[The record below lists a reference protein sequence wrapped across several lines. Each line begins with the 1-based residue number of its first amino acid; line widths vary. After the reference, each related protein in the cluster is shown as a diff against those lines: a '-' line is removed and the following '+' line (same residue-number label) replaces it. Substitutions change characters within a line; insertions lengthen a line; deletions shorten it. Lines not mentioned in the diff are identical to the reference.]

1 MAKLSSR
8 TARILIIVIAALMVE
23 AISVAQ
29 YQQMR
34 NLVDNEL
41 TVRARLVTN
50 SISRSARHTLE
61 LTETTMRENMW
72 DIRRNL
78 NNPDCTFN
86 AIVRLIDDNPNVVGG
101 CMAFIPDYYP
111 SKGRLFEP
119 YVYKQGDGYVI
130 EQIADGEHDYTN
142 NEAFKKVLETKTAV
156 WSDPY
161 SYENS
166 SVLRLTTY
174 SCPVTDL
181 EGNIVAVCG
190 LDMDLSRL
198 GETINDHQHF
208 SSSFCVLMTQEG
220 KLVATPPQ
228 ERVPA
233 ETVAKTMACLGDKNI
248 KINGKAVVVPV
259 SEMKE
264 PPYWRIAQVYYKED
278 LYKPLIKIRL
288 WHVLM
293 ILAGVLMLSFMINRY
308 ALGEKKLQEANMEQ
322 ARIGSELSIASHI
335 QTSMLP
341 KSYPPGVFGT
351 LEPAREVGGDII
363 DCFERNGKLFFCI
376 GDVSGKGVPS
386 AMVMSVIHGLFRLTA
401 DNYESPSFILDALN
415 REGCRSNDSNMFVTF
430 FLGIIDLA
438 TGEMRYCN
446 AGHDKPV
453 VITCD
458 VAPLNVKPN
467 LPLGVFPDTVYEDQ
481 TCKLSPGT
489 DIFLYTDGLTE
500 AKNLRREQFGK
511 NRVMEILER
520 CRQENITLN
529 HLVET
534 MRHEVS
540 VFVDGA
546 PQSDDLAMMVI
557 RYSRRMS
564 LTLKNDVKEIAHLSD
579 FVKSFLSRLYL
590 EPKTSANI
598 RLALEEI
605 VVNAVSYAYPEG
617 TEGDVTVEASYDGSR
632 VVFTVVDDGQPFDP
646 TKVTTADTSV
656 DIENRPI
663 GGLGILL
670 ARKIMDSI
678 EYQRNG
684 NKNELT
690 MSKIISQ

>member
-1 MAKLSSR
+1 MTKISSR
-8 TARILIIVIAALMVE
+8 TARLLIIVIAALMVE

-61 LTETTMRENMW
+61 LTEATMRENMW

-119 YVYKQGDGYVI
+119 YVYKKGDGYVI
-130 EQIADGEHDYTN
+130 EQIADIEHDYTN
-142 NEAFKKVLETKTAV
+142 NDAFNKVLETKTAV

-174 SCPVTDL
+174 SCPVTDHD
-181 EGNIVAVCG
+181 GNIVAVCG
-190 LDMDLSRL
+190 LDIDLSRL
-198 GETINDHQHF
+198 GEIINDHQHYP
-208 SSSFCVLMTQEG
+208 SSFCVLMTQEG
-220 KLVATPPQ
+220 KLVATPP
-228 ERVPA
+228 EGRVPLK
-233 ETVAKTMACLGDKNI
+233 TVKKTMACLGDKSI
-248 KINGKAVVVPV
+248 KINGRTVIVPV
-259 SEMKE
+259 SQMKE

-278 LYKPLIKIRL
+278 LYKPLLKIRL

-293 ILAGVLMLSFMINRY
+293 ILAGVLILAFMINRY
-308 ALGEKKLQEANMEQ
+308 ARGEKKLQDANMAQ
-322 ARIGSELSIASHI
+322 ARISSELSIASNI

-341 KSYPPGVFGT
+341 KSFPPGVFGT

-363 DCFERNGKLFFCI
+363 DSFERDGKLFFCI

-386 AMVMSVIHGLFRLTA
+386 AMVMSVIHGLFRMIA
-401 DNYESPSFILDALN
+401 DHSESPSFILDALN
-415 REGCRSNDSNMFVTF
+415 KEGCRANDSNMFVTF

-438 TGEMRYCN
+438 TGQMLYCN
-446 AGHDKPV
+446 AGHDKPMI
-453 VITCD
+453 ITCD

-467 LPLGVFPDTVYEDQ
+467 LPLGIFPDTVYEDQ
-481 TCKLSPGT
+481 TCNLAPGT

-500 AKNLRREQFGK
+500 ARNIRREQFGK
-511 NRVMEILER
+511 KRVMEVLER
-520 CRQENITLN
+520 CRQNDLSQN
-529 HLVET
+529 QLVET
-534 MRHEVS
+534 MRREVNA
-540 VFVDGA
+540 FVDGA
-546 PQSDDLAMMVI
+546 PQSDDLAMIAI
-557 RYSRRMS
+557 RYSRRMN
-564 LTLKNDVKEIAHLSD
+564 LTLKNDVKEIARLGD
-579 FVKSFLSRLYL
+579 FIKSFLSRLHL
-590 EPKTSANI
+590 EPKTAANI

-617 TEGDVTVEASYDGSR
+617 TEGEITVEASSDCSKA
-632 VVFTVVDDGQPFDP
+632 VFTVTDNGQPFDP
-646 TKVTTADTSV
+646 TKVESADISV

-663 GGLGILL
+663 GGLGLLL

-684 NKNELT
+684 SRNVLTLSKNIL
-690 MSKIISQ
+690 